1 MTRLQNHNTL
11 RRHIL
16 SCADTRHMK
25 GPRLTYTQS
34 RGMKDG
40 TTRYVTGTPCPVK
53 DSLGYAIAS
62 CERHRLTA
70 GDRHFDDGVS
80 PVISEILLVAVTV
93 ILAAIVAA
101 SLFGL
106 FSDSISTSEPPE
118 ILKITS
124 ISHYSDSDKLTYAG
138 IITLKNIGYEEIWNR
153 EHGMYISVNGDRTR
167 AVIETICSSDFIATH
182 HYGVRLIKGAG
193 PQGDVWESGAVG
205 VIDLSDKMIQA
216 GDLVT
221 VEVYRLDTEE
231 IISRS
236 ELYASSLFEQ

>member
-1 MTRLQNHNTL
+1 MLHLQNHNTSK
-11 RRHIL
+11 RRIL
-16 SCADTRHMK
+16 SCADIRHMK

-40 TTRYVTGTPCPVK
+40 TTRYATGTPCLVK
-53 DSLGYAIAS
+53 DSRGHAIAS

-70 GDRHFDDGVS
+70 GDRPFDDGVS

-106 FSDSISTSEPPE
+106 FSDSISASEPPE

-124 ISHYSDSDKLTYAG
+124 ISHYSDSGKLTYAG
-138 IITLKNIGYEEIWNR
+138 IINLKNIGYEEIKNR
-153 EHGMYISVNGDRTR
+153 EHGMYISVNGDRAR
-167 AVIETICSSDFIATH
+167 AVIETLCSSDFIPTH
-182 HYGVRLIKGAG
+182 HYGVRLIKGGG
-193 PQGDVWESGAVG
+193 PHGDVWESGAVG
-205 VIDLSDKMIQA
+205 IIDLSDKMIHA

-236 ELYASSLFEQ
+236 ELYASSVFEQ